1 MAQQETFIPPPIPD
15 LDPKWWLLNERA
27 GWRVNFL
34 DKVEM
39 GSGGTLV
46 LKPLAGSVRGL
57 AEPGGS
63 FGGLTTPSNVAVAP
77 NGSVYLL
84 DLEAAQLKRFD
95 PCTCRFEV
103 VPCIT
108 GHGKGPRQVLNPHG
122 IGILDGNL
130 YICDSGNRQ
139 VKIFSLYGLVL
150 RAIWMPPAT
159 SPLRATWQPYD
170 VAFDARGRVFVSD
183 PANGLVHRF
192 TPTGR
197 WIDPPFSGLG
207 AARDLAM
214 SCEGYLYVMTTG
226 DSGAPE
232 VVVLDR
238 EGTPV
243 PDGGNRRPDEIAAS
257 FPPIPFPVDAKGNI
271 YLEALCVDT
280 AGQPT
285 GCKREPVDR
294 RAQRSAGC
302 LDHPPDAAAAR
313 GTIKAAVRGVFD
325 RRGNPVKDPP
335 QAVSAAYELKGYYYS
350 LALDSELYRCQWHRV
365 ILTGQ
370 IPAGARVRVWTYTS
384 ESAQTPDSI
393 LALEDEWQT
402 GSIIVG
408 QDGVPERDCLVR
420 SGEGRYLWLRLEFSS
435 NGTAT
440 PVLER
445 VRIEYPRISLRR
457 YLPAVFAAD
466 PASTDFTDRF
476 LSLFDTSLRSI
487 ESEIDTQAR
496 FFDPMSTPA
505 IVDRGTGVDF
515 LSWLASW
522 IGLVLDRQLPEARQR
537 QLVKQATRLYPIRG
551 TREGLRRQLLFY
563 LGMDAGN
570 PEGKNGNICGCGNC
584 RNERHATAL
593 TCHPRPA
600 NCLPP
605 EPPDHSSPIGTIGE
619 KESHELPQLILEHY
633 QLRRWL
639 FASSGRLGDQ
649 SVLWG
654 RSIINRSQ
662 LDENA
667 QVDRSQ
673 LITLPDPLHDPFLFY
688 AHKFTVFI
696 PAWVGRSA
704 RYKRGL
710 ENLVRAEAPAHTLG
724 DIRYVEPRFRIGV
737 QSTIGF
743 DAVVGCYP
751 QGVTLNETTLGP
763 ASVLPEPPRV
773 SGGPSPSL
781 SVGKNT
787 RIGEGRLG

>member
-1 MAQQETFIPPPIPD
+1 MTQQETFIPSPVPD
-15 LDPKWWLLNERA
+15 HDPKWWLLNERA

-46 LKPLAGSVRGL
+46 LKPLAGSLRGL

-77 NGSVYLL
+77 DGSVYLL

-103 VPCIT
+103 VPCIA

-130 YICDSGNRQ
+130 YICDTGNGQ

-170 VAFDARGRVFVSD
+170 VAFDARGRVLVSD
-183 PANGLVHRF
+183 PANGLVNRF

-197 WIDPPFSGLG
+197 WIGPPFGGLG
-207 AARDLAM
+207 EAKDMAM

-238 EGTPV
+238 EGIPV
-243 PDGGNRRPDEIAAS
+243 PDGGKRRPEEIAAS
-257 FPPIPFPVDAKGNI
+257 FSPVPFPVDAKGNI
-271 YLEALCVDT
+271 YLEALCGDT
-280 AGQPT
+280 AGQPA
-285 GCKREPVDR
+285 GCKREPADR
-294 RAQRSAGC
+294 KAQRSGR
-302 LDHPPDAAAAR
+302 LP
-313 GTIKAAVRGVFD
+313 VRGVFD
-325 RRGNPVKDPP
+325 RRGNPVKNPP
-335 QAVSAAYELKGYYYS
+335 QPVRTAYELKGYYYS

-370 IPAGARVRVWTYTS
+370 IPAGARVRIWTYTS
-384 ESAQTPDSI
+384 ESPQTPDSL
-393 LALEDEWQT
+393 LALSEDEWQT
-402 GSIIVG
+402 GSIIAG

-420 SGEGRYLWLRLEFSS
+420 SGEGRYLWLKLEFSS

-440 PVLER
+440 PALER

-457 YLPAVFAAD
+457 YLPAAFAAD
-466 PASTDFTDRF
+466 PASADFTDRF
-476 LSLFDTSLRSI
+476 LSLFDTGLRSI
-487 ESEIDTQAR
+487 EGEIDTQAR

-505 IVDRGTGVDF
+505 VVDRATGADF

-522 IGLVLDRQLPEARQR
+522 IGLVLDRQLPEARRR
-537 QLVKQATRLYPIRG
+537 QMVKQAARLYHIRG

-563 LGMDAGN
+563 LGMEGEN
-570 PEGKNGNICGCGNC
+570 PEMSAGKSENMCGCC
-584 RNERHATAL
+584 RNERHGTAL
-593 TCHPRPA
+593 TCYPRPA

-605 EPPDHSSPIGTIGE
+605 EPPQ
-619 KESHELPQLILEHY
+619 SHELPQLILEHY

-688 AHKFTVFI
+688 AHKFTVFV

-710 ENLVRAEAPAHTLG
+710 ENLVRAESPAHTLG

-763 ASVLPEPPRV
+763 ASVLPEPPRAG
-773 SGGPSPSL
+773 GGPSPSL

-787 RIGEGRLG
+787 RIGRGKLG